1 MNRKIDKKTLIG
13 SESGSLLRVC
23 GSNCLIDFSNPIPL
37 NKIGV
42 SQTRIVVETEMKGKV
57 VPVFTTLGVDV
68 SLK

>member
-1 MNRKIDKKTLIG
+1 M
-13 SESGSLLRVC
+13 LRVC

-42 SQTRIVVETEMKGKV
+42 SQTRIVVETEMKGRV